1 MSIDYNKHALTES
14 GLTAAVV
21 ETITGAGAEEA
32 GRQLAHIKTERREL
46 AARSSYIRYSQKVCE
61 EKPAV
66 VRAIQDHLRTAAGA
80 EKILADISAD
90 VKTVEKEA
98 EAQIYFSGTVT
109 RPLNM
114 IPYIVMALA
123 AFKIYVAP
131 VLALCLPLIVFIMP
145 YILLTSVMNMPVP
158 WETYKNILSRFVLG
172 IDPSEPWSLKQVMK
186 LVWGLASFG
195 QGIIQ
200 PSITAYHTW
209 KLRSSFL
216 EQGLAVQAYVGAT
229 RAAAELYGS
238 IMPYRVPY
246 LPPVPAD
253 PYVALEWWKTEKT
266 VVEHYR
272 SVLGWIDVM
281 VVFGS
286 DRAWRPVRWTAVGE
300 NDSTGQTMI
309 RGFYDVNIPINKAV
323 RNDIVIR
330 GHALVTGP
338 NRGGKSSVMRGILQA
353 VLSAQTWGVVHNA
366 DDVLM
371 STPYSA
377 FYTRLVSADRP
388 GVASLFESDVHYA
401 LDVLRGCAGVC
412 EKSRSHSRSPFIM
425 IDELFHSTNPAD
437 AEASATYFLRQLWKT
452 GASSLISTH
461 IFNLLEKAPASVGRL
476 CLKASK
482 RTDGTIEYTYRL
494 GEGTCTVSSV
504 GEVWTSV
511 SASQSVS
518 ASERVSAG

>member
-1 MSIDYNKHALTES
+1 
-14 GLTAAVV
+14 
-21 ETITGAGAEEA
+21 
-32 GRQLAHIKTERREL
+32 
-46 AARSSYIRYSQKVCE
+46 
-61 EKPAV
+61 
-66 VRAIQDHLRTAAGA
+66 
-80 EKILADISAD
+80 
-90 VKTVEKEA
+90 
-98 EAQIYFSGTVT
+98 
-109 RPLNM
+109 M

-145 YILLTSVMNMPVP
+145 YVLLTSVMNMPVP
-158 WETYKNILSRFVLG
+158 WETYKNILSRVVLG

-216 EQGLAVQAYVGAT
+216 EQGLAVQAYVGAS

-238 IMPYRVPY
+238 IMPYRAPY
-246 LPPVPAD
+246 FPPVPAD

-272 SVLGWIDVM
+272 SVLGWIDVAI
-281 VVFGS
+281 VFGS
-286 DRAWRPVRWTAVGE
+286 DRTWRPVCWVTTKSE
-300 NDSTGQTMI
+300 PITTI

-366 DDVLM
+366 DDVIM
-371 STPYSA
+371 TTPYSA

-401 LDVLRGCAGVC
+401 LDVLRGCAGEC
-412 EKSRSHSRSPFIM
+412 SPFIM

-476 CLKASK
+476 CLNASK
-482 RTDGTIEYTYRL
+482 RADGTIEYTYML
-494 GEGTCTVSSV
+494 GQGTCTVSSV

-511 SASQSVS
+511 SASARESVS
-518 ASERVSAG
+518 AG

>member
-14 GLTAAVV
+14 GLTATVV

-46 AARSSYIRYSQKVCE
+46 AARSAYIRYSQKVCE
-61 EKPAV
+61 EKPDV
-66 VRAIQDHLRTAAGA
+66 VGAIKDHLRAAAAA
-80 EKILADISAD
+80 EKILTDVSAD
-90 VKTVEKEA
+90 VKAVEKEA
-98 EAQIYFSGTVT
+98 EAQIYFSGTAT

-145 YILLTSVMNMPVP
+145 YVLLTSVMNMPVP

-238 IMPYRVPY
+238 IMPYRAPY

-286 DRAWRPVRWTAVGE
+286 DRAWRPVVWLREKSEKT
-300 NDSTGQTMI
+300 TTI
-309 RGFYDVNIPINKAV
+309 RGFYDVNIPVAKAV
-323 RNDIVIR
+323 RNDITIR

-371 STPYSA
+371 TTPYSA

-401 LDVLRGCAGVC
+401 LDVLRGCD
-412 EKSRSHSRSPFIM
+412 KSRSRSPFIM

-461 IFNLLEKAPASVGRL
+461 IFNLLEKAPVSVGRL

-482 RTDGTIEYTYRL
+482 RADGTIEYTYRL

-511 SASQSVS
+511 SACAS
-518 ASERVSAG
+518 AS

>member
-1 MSIDYNKHALTES
+1 
-14 GLTAAVV
+14 
-21 ETITGAGAEEA
+21 
-32 GRQLAHIKTERREL
+32 
-46 AARSSYIRYSQKVCE
+46 
-61 EKPAV
+61 
-66 VRAIQDHLRTAAGA
+66 
-80 EKILADISAD
+80 
-90 VKTVEKEA
+90 
-98 EAQIYFSGTVT
+98 
-109 RPLNM
+109 
-114 IPYIVMALA
+114 
-123 AFKIYVAP
+123 
-131 VLALCLPLIVFIMP
+131 
-145 YILLTSVMNMPVP
+145 MNMPVP

-216 EQGLAVQAYVGAT
+216 EQGLAVQAYVSAT
-229 RAAAELYGS
+229 SAAAELYGS
-238 IMPYRVPY
+238 IMPYRMPY

-272 SVLGWIDVM
+272 SVLGWIDVA

-286 DRAWRPVRWTAVGE
+286 DKAWRPVRWTALGE
-300 NDSTGQTMI
+300 NDNSAKTTI
-309 RGFYDVNIPINKAV
+309 RGFYDVNIPVAKAV

-371 STPYSA
+371 TTPYSA

-401 LDVLRGCAGVC
+401 LDVLRGSSSSA
-412 EKSRSHSRSPFIM
+412 FIM

-437 AEASATYFLRQLWKT
+437 AEASATYFLRQLWRT

-511 SASQSVS
+511 SAGASESVS
-518 ASERVSAG
+518 AG

>member
-32 GRQLAHIKTERREL
+32 GRQLGHIKTERREL
-46 AARSSYIRYSQKVCE
+46 AARSAYIRYSQKVCE
-61 EKPAV
+61 EKPDV
-66 VRAIQDHLRTAAGA
+66 VGAIQDHLRAAAAA
-80 EKILADISAD
+80 EKILADVSAD
-90 VKTVEKEA
+90 VKAVEKEA

-114 IPYIVMALA
+114 IPYIVMVLA

-145 YILLTSVMNMPVP
+145 YVLLTSVMNMPVP

-229 RAAAELYGS
+229 RVAAELYGS
-238 IMPYRVPY
+238 IMPYRAPY

-272 SVLGWIDVM
+272 SVLGWIDVA
-281 VVFGS
+281 VIFGS
-286 DRAWRPVRWTAVGE
+286 DRAWRPVRWTALGE
-300 NDSTGQTMI
+300 NDNSAKTTI
-309 RGFYDVNIPINKAV
+309 RGFYDVNIPVAKAV

-371 STPYSA
+371 TTPYSA

-401 LDVLRGCAGVC
+401 LDVLRGCVGNN
-412 EKSRSHSRSPFIM
+412 SRNPFIM

-482 RTDGTIEYTYRL
+482 RADGTIEYTYRL
-494 GEGTCTVSSV
+494 GQGTCTVSSV

-511 SASQSVS
+511 SAGASESVS
-518 ASERVSAG
+518 AGLCV